1 MIPAPPWGDCGGAS
15 SIIWSSICAGSVGD
29 IVGLTAISVFCAMA
43 ASLVTDKRLPE
54 YINMA
59 ACCAAGVLI
68 CGSFG
73 GFVTQTADAITRLSD
88 YSRAAMPA
96 VFTAAAACG
105 AVTSST
111 AKYAAAC
118 LAMDV
123 MISAANKFIIP
134 LIYAFLAVNFSCA
147 LFENPMLRALS
158 KLIKW
163 LTTTMMTGLTLAFT
177 AYISFTAVVSGS
189 ADAVAVKTAKTVIS
203 STLPVV
209 GRIMSDAASTV
220 LAAAAMI
227 RNSAGVFSLIAVGAM
242 CIGPFALLSVKM
254 TLFKAAGA
262 VADMMPNSRLSSM
275 LRDTGTAVAMLLGLL
290 GCLRGDALCVV
301 YGGNKGGVAMSAA
314 IRELCLLAV
323 LCAAV
328 TSICPEG
335 NVKKICSLTCSIV
348 MITAALKPL
357 AGFDFN
363 EYAVQLAHYRE
374 MGAALTES
382 SQELDNRLN
391 RLVIEEECSAYIWD
405 KAREYGVELTEV
417 RVTAAWSTD
426 GFWYPEGAVISCP
439 DPAAASQALSGVIER
454 ELGILESA
462 QEWRDGG

>member
-1 MIPAPPWGDCGGAS
+1 
-15 SIIWSSICAGSVGD
+15 
-29 IVGLTAISVFCAMA
+29 
-43 ASLVTDKRLPE
+43 
-54 YINMA
+54 
-59 ACCAAGVLI
+59 
-68 CGSFG
+68 
-73 GFVTQTADAITRLSD
+73 
-88 YSRAAMPA
+88 
-96 VFTAAAACG
+96 
-105 AVTSST
+105 
-111 AKYAAAC
+111 
-118 LAMDV
+118 
-123 MISAANKFIIP
+123 
-134 LIYAFLAVNFSCA
+134 
-147 LFENPMLRALS
+147 
-158 KLIKW
+158 
-163 LTTTMMTGLTLAFT
+163 
-177 AYISFTAVVSGS
+177 
-189 ADAVAVKTAKTVIS
+189 
-203 STLPVV
+203 
-209 GRIMSDAASTV
+209 
-220 LAAAAMI
+220 
-227 RNSAGVFSLIAVGAM
+227 
-242 CIGPFALLSVKM
+242 
-254 TLFKAAGA
+254 
-262 VADMMPNSRLSSM
+262 
-275 LRDTGTAVAMLLGLL
+275 
-290 GCLRGDALCVV
+290 
-301 YGGNKGGVAMSAA
+301 MSAA

-462 QEWRDGG
+462 QHRIFKERAAEIHGQKGIYERDYEFVCRAYHHIHRKTGGGVFCRGGCDCPAGGSCGEHGGHRGAGIVGKPCYGIRRLCHEAAEAPADEHPCGAAGGQVYVFRQALVRHK

>member
-1 MIPAPPWGDCGGAS
+1 
-15 SIIWSSICAGSVGD
+15 
-29 IVGLTAISVFCAMA
+29 
-43 ASLVTDKRLPE
+43 
-54 YINMA
+54 
-59 ACCAAGVLI
+59 
-68 CGSFG
+68 
-73 GFVTQTADAITRLSD
+73 
-88 YSRAAMPA
+88 
-96 VFTAAAACG
+96 
-105 AVTSST
+105 
-111 AKYAAAC
+111 
-118 LAMDV
+118 
-123 MISAANKFIIP
+123 
-134 LIYAFLAVNFSCA
+134 
-147 LFENPMLRALS
+147 
-158 KLIKW
+158 
-163 LTTTMMTGLTLAFT
+163 
-177 AYISFTAVVSGS
+177 
-189 ADAVAVKTAKTVIS
+189 
-203 STLPVV
+203 
-209 GRIMSDAASTV
+209 
-220 LAAAAMI
+220 
-227 RNSAGVFSLIAVGAM
+227 
-242 CIGPFALLSVKM
+242 
-254 TLFKAAGA
+254 
-262 VADMMPNSRLSSM
+262 
-275 LRDTGTAVAMLLGLL
+275 
-290 GCLRGDALCVV
+290 
-301 YGGNKGGVAMSAA
+301 MSAA

-405 KAREYGVELTEV
+405 KAREYGVELTDV
-417 RVTAAWSTD
+417 SVAAAWSTD

>member
-1 MIPAPPWGDCGGAS
+1 MKRLIFIIILLPAFIIGAS
-15 SIIWSSICAGSVGD
+15 ADLDAAARDAGIYGVEDSLTDDARDISGKLDITGGYDTGSALGRLWRRFLDYLVEQLRGSVGD

-111 AKYAAAC
+111 AKYTAAC

-209 GRIMSDAASTV
+209 GGIMSDAASTV

-227 RNSAGVFSLIAVGAM
+227 RNSTGVFSLIAVGAM

-262 VADMMPNSRLSSM
+262 VADMMPNSHLSSM

-290 GCLRGDALCVV
+290 GCCA
-301 YGGNKGGVAMSAA
+301 AMLFVSFTAA
-314 IRELCLLAV
+314 IKAV
-323 LCAAV
+323 
-328 TSICPEG
+328 SP
-335 NVKKICSLTCSIV
+335 
-348 MITAALKPL
+348 
-357 AGFDFN
+357 
-363 EYAVQLAHYRE
+363 
-374 MGAALTES
+374 
-382 SQELDNRLN
+382 
-391 RLVIEEECSAYIWD
+391 
-405 KAREYGVELTEV
+405 
-417 RVTAAWSTD
+417 
-426 GFWYPEGAVISCP
+426 
-439 DPAAASQALSGVIER
+439 
-454 ELGILESA
+454 
-462 QEWRDGG
+462 

>member
-1 MIPAPPWGDCGGAS
+1 MKRLIFIIILLPVFIIGANADLDSAARDAGIYRVEDSLADDARDISGKLDINGGYDTGSALGRL
-15 SIIWSSICAGSVGD
+15 WRRFLDYLVEQLRGSVGD

-43 ASLVTDKRLPE
+43 AS
-54 YINMA
+54 
-59 ACCAAGVLI
+59 
-68 CGSFG
+68 
-73 GFVTQTADAITRLSD
+73 FVTQTADAITRLSD

-163 LTTTMMTGLTLAFT
+163 LATTLMTWLTLAFT

-209 GRIMSDAASTV
+209 GGIMSDAASTV

-254 TLFKAAGA
+254 TLFTAAGA

-290 GCLRGDALCVV
+290 GCCA
-301 YGGNKGGVAMSAA
+301 AMLFVSFTAA
-314 IRELCLLAV
+314 IKAV
-323 LCAAV
+323 
-328 TSICPEG
+328 SP
-335 NVKKICSLTCSIV
+335 
-348 MITAALKPL
+348 
-357 AGFDFN
+357 
-363 EYAVQLAHYRE
+363 
-374 MGAALTES
+374 
-382 SQELDNRLN
+382 
-391 RLVIEEECSAYIWD
+391 
-405 KAREYGVELTEV
+405 
-417 RVTAAWSTD
+417 
-426 GFWYPEGAVISCP
+426 
-439 DPAAASQALSGVIER
+439 
-454 ELGILESA
+454 
-462 QEWRDGG
+462 